1 MAVIIVK
8 LGDNVIQTFE
18 LGQEPAKIG
27 RARDN
32 DIIVENLSVSR
43 HHATIQ
49 FEDGKYLLIDNKS
62 ANGVFV
68 NGVKINRAELADN
81 DIVSIGKH
89 RLHYSASGST
99 SRITQ
104 EKTQIDE
111 NAKLEP
117 IKGQDGIDRIPY
129 LTVTR
134 GNLVGLTY
142 PMTKLKSTIGR
153 SHQNDIR
160 INDWLVSRKHASITY
175 QNGTFKL
182 EDLGSWHGTTVN
194 SESIREKDL
203 KADDEI
209 LMCNSLLKFSLATPD
224 EVIED
229 SKLFSFTEGQ
239 VSATNGKLMTLP
251 IAKVAASAVSNTGGG
266 GGDGVVLMEDPRDSF
281 DEIESSDHVP
291 SIDDD
296 EFAPM
301 TQEELE
307 ALEMEADEAALQVDP
322 EMLEKARLE
331 DLEAKRLQEE
341 GGGWSQESSTPLV
354 ESDEKSIKDEASNFE
369 IPETAELV
377 DDPVLAGDDNVHL
390 EDAEEEKGLF
400 GGPVENVEP
409 GSIDATPKP
418 IGDSD
423 KEEISEKIPVAKSKK
438 QKKPG
443 DGELVPVPDS
453 KEDLYVPEGVDPK
466 KVQKWWRG
474 LRNKKQIIRKEAARK
489 LKELTGIDYDWE
501 SGPTE

>member
-117 IKGQDGIDRIPY
+117 ITGQDGIARIPY
-129 LTVTR
+129 LAVTR
-134 GNLVGLTY
+134 GNLIGLTY
-142 PMTKLKSTIGR
+142 PITKLKSTIGR
-153 SHQNDIR
+153 SHQNDVR
-160 INDWLVSRKHASITY
+160 INDWLVSRKHAAITY

-203 KADDEI
+203 NAEDEI
-209 LMCNSLLKFSLATPD
+209 LMGNSLLKFSLATPD

-251 IAKVAASAVSNTGGG
+251 IAKVVAPSVAGGG
-266 GGDGVVLMEDPRDSF
+266 GLDVVEMADPRDSF

-291 SIDDD
+291 SVDDD

-307 ALEMEADEAALQVDP
+307 ALEIEADEAALQVDP
-322 EMLEKARLE
+322 EMLEKVKLE
-331 DLEAKRLQEE
+331 DMEAKRLQEE
-341 GGGWSQESSTPLV
+341 GGGWSQESATPLLDPDE
-354 ESDEKSIKDEASNFE
+354 ESTKDEASNFE
-369 IPETAELV
+369 VPETAELV
-377 DDPVLAGDDNVHL
+377 EDPVLAGEDNIHL

-423 KEEISEKIPVAKSKK
+423 KEEISEKIPVAKTNKTK
-438 QKKPG
+438 KKPG
-443 DGELVPVPDS
+443 DGELVPVPES
-453 KEDLYVPEGVDPK
+453 KEELYVPEGVDPK